1 MTITVVCRKSKIAW
15 LLLPCVLLLASCG
28 KRQVTK
34 SATVEAQQ
42 TAGKIRQGW
51 ATACR
56 PLTITSE
63 GMETGLPDIGVY
75 MHLADATDTERNAFY
90 GVPFIYDNGRYV
102 AQKHHTVT
110 ADTLAAIYTCFPY
123 RQGLAA
129 DDSLVLA
136 APFGEN
142 LYAVETARHIGK
154 EISVEMD
161 WRSSM
166 VLLCIGCESDRLQER
181 LDGLALTGEN
191 LCGQAVYQP
200 YLGKWRPVG
209 KGGTLNATDADCLLN
224 NGRKHDFYLV
234 PTDTEGAVTIAA
246 TIDGHPYAVRTLSL
260 IHI

>member
-15 LLLPCVLLLASCG
+15 LFLPCVLLLASCG

-110 ADTLAAIYTCFPY
+110 ADTLAAIYACFPY

-142 LYAVETARHIGK
+142 LYAVETARISARRFPWKWIGAVQWCY
-154 EISVEMD
+154 SASDARVT
-161 WRSSM
+161 
-166 VLLCIGCESDRLQER
+166 GCKSGWMNLRLRGRTFADRLSIS
-181 LDGLALTGEN
+181 LTW
-191 LCGQAVYQP
+191 V
-200 YLGKWRPVG
+200 
-209 KGGTLNATDADCLLN
+209 
-224 NGRKHDFYLV
+224 NGDLWAKEAR
-234 PTDTEGAVTIAA
+234 
-246 TIDGHPYAVRTLSL
+246 
-260 IHI
+260 

>member
-15 LLLPCVLLLASCG
+15 LFLPCVLLLASCG

-110 ADTLAAIYTCFPY
+110 ALTRLPPSMPV
-123 RQGLAA
+123 
-129 DDSLVLA
+129 SL
-136 APFGEN
+136 
-142 LYAVETARHIGK
+142 IGK
-154 EISVEMD
+154 DLPQMIVLYWLLLSGKTCTLWKRPGISARRFP
-161 WRSSM
+161 WKW
-166 VLLCIGCESDRLQER
+166 IGAVQWCYSASDARVTGCKSGWMNLRLRGRTFADRLSIS
-181 LDGLALTGEN
+181 LTW
-191 LCGQAVYQP
+191 V
-200 YLGKWRPVG
+200 
-209 KGGTLNATDADCLLN
+209 
-224 NGRKHDFYLV
+224 NGDLWAKEAR
-234 PTDTEGAVTIAA
+234 
-246 TIDGHPYAVRTLSL
+246 
-260 IHI
+260 

>member
-15 LLLPCVLLLASCG
+15 LFLPCVLLLASCG

-110 ADTLAAIYTCFPY
+110 ADTLAAIYACFPY

-161 WRSSM
+161 WPVQWCYSASDAR
-166 VLLCIGCESDRLQER
+166 VTGCKSGWMNLRLRGRTFADRLSIS
-181 LDGLALTGEN
+181 LTW
-191 LCGQAVYQP
+191 V
-200 YLGKWRPVG
+200 
-209 KGGTLNATDADCLLN
+209 
-224 NGRKHDFYLV
+224 NGDLWAKEAR
-234 PTDTEGAVTIAA
+234 
-246 TIDGHPYAVRTLSL
+246 
-260 IHI
+260 

>member
-1 MTITVVCRKSKIAW
+1 
-15 LLLPCVLLLASCG
+15 
-28 KRQVTK
+28 
-34 SATVEAQQ
+34 
-42 TAGKIRQGW
+42 
-51 ATACR
+51 
-56 PLTITSE
+56 
-63 GMETGLPDIGVY
+63 METGLPDIGVY

-110 ADTLAAIYTCFPY
+110 ADTLAAIYACFPY

-181 LDGLALTGEN
+181 LDELTLTG
-191 LCGQAVYQP
+191 
-200 YLGKWRPVG
+200 R
-209 KGGTLNATDADCLLN
+209 TFADRLSISLTWV
-224 NGRKHDFYLV
+224 NGDLWAKEAR
-234 PTDTEGAVTIAA
+234 
-246 TIDGHPYAVRTLSL
+246 
-260 IHI
+260 

>member
-15 LLLPCVLLLASCG
+15 LFLPCVLLLASCG

-110 ADTLAAIYTCFPY
+110 ADTLAAIYACFPY

-136 APFGEN
+136 APFG
-142 LYAVETARHIGK
+142 GK
-154 EISVEMD
+154 PVRCGNGPAYRQGD
-161 WRSSM
+161 FR
-166 VLLCIGCESDRLQER
+166 GN
-181 LDGLALTGEN
+181 GLAQFNG
-191 LCGQAVYQP
+191 A
-200 YLGKWRPVG
+200 
-209 KGGTLNATDADCLLN
+209 TLH
-224 NGRKHDFYLV
+224 RMR
-234 PTDTEGAVTIAA
+234 E
-246 TIDGHPYAVRTLSL
+246 
-260 IHI
+260 

>member
-15 LLLPCVLLLASCG
+15 LFLPCVLLLASCG

-110 ADTLAAIYTCFPY
+110 ADTLAAIGIFGISIIVHQTSLLVVFGIVTDFAPLCKLYRKFP
-123 RQGLAA
+123 
-129 DDSLVLA
+129 
-136 APFGEN
+136 F
-142 LYAVETARHIGK
+142 T
-154 EISVEMD
+154 
-161 WRSSM
+161 
-166 VLLCIGCESDRLQER
+166 
-181 LDGLALTGEN
+181 
-191 LCGQAVYQP
+191 
-200 YLGKWRPVG
+200 
-209 KGGTLNATDADCLLN
+209 
-224 NGRKHDFYLV
+224 
-234 PTDTEGAVTIAA
+234 
-246 TIDGHPYAVRTLSL
+246 
-260 IHI
+260 

>member
-15 LLLPCVLLLASCG
+15 LFLPCVLLLASCG

-102 AQKHHTVT
+102 STFT
-110 ADTLAAIYTCFPY
+110 F
-123 RQGLAA
+123 
-129 DDSLVLA
+129 
-136 APFGEN
+136 
-142 LYAVETARHIGK
+142 AVF
-154 EISVEMD
+154 IS
-161 WRSSM
+161 
-166 VLLCIGCESDRLQER
+166 I
-181 LDGLALTGEN
+181 
-191 LCGQAVYQP
+191 
-200 YLGKWRPVG
+200 
-209 KGGTLNATDADCLLN
+209 
-224 NGRKHDFYLV
+224 
-234 PTDTEGAVTIAA
+234 
-246 TIDGHPYAVRTLSL
+246 
-260 IHI
+260 

>member
-15 LLLPCVLLLASCG
+15 LFLPCVLLLASCG

-110 ADTLAAIYTCFPY
+110 ADTLAAIYACFPY

-136 APFGEN
+136 SF
-142 LYAVETARHIGK
+142 RGK
-154 EISVEMD
+154 PVRCGNGPAYRQGD
-161 WRSSM
+161 FR
-166 VLLCIGCESDRLQER
+166 GN
-181 LDGLALTGEN
+181 GLAQFNG
-191 LCGQAVYQP
+191 A
-200 YLGKWRPVG
+200 
-209 KGGTLNATDADCLLN
+209 TLH
-224 NGRKHDFYLV
+224 RMR
-234 PTDTEGAVTIAA
+234 E
-246 TIDGHPYAVRTLSL
+246 
-260 IHI
+260 

>member
-15 LLLPCVLLLASCG
+15 LFLPCVLLLASCG

-110 ADTLAAIYTCFPY
+110 ADTLAAIYACFPY

-136 APFGEN
+136 TPFGEN
-142 LYAVETARHIGK
+142 LCGNGPAYRQG
-154 EISVEMD
+154 D
-161 WRSSM
+161 FR
-166 VLLCIGCESDRLQER
+166 GN
-181 LDGLALTGEN
+181 GLAQFNG
-191 LCGQAVYQP
+191 A
-200 YLGKWRPVG
+200 
-209 KGGTLNATDADCLLN
+209 TLH
-224 NGRKHDFYLV
+224 RMR
-234 PTDTEGAVTIAA
+234 E
-246 TIDGHPYAVRTLSL
+246 
-260 IHI
+260 